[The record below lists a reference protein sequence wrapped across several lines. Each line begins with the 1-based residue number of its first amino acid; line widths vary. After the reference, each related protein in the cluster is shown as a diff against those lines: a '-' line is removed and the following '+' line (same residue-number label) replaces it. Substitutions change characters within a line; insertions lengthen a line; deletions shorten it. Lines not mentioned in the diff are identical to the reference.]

1 MSIKSG
7 QRYKIT
13 NEQTKLVVD
22 LSGADNKSIIGWNYH
37 GGENQQVITFSISKL
52 GTHNHDTPK
61 WIPEEQDDGQWTI
74 QSVTQKYLGFEKV
87 RTMEHLLSALDK
99 PQSWEIEILDSD
111 DPAKTNVKYVLE
123 PI

>member
-52 GTHNHDTPK
+52 GTHNHDTLK

-87 RTMEHLLSALDK
+87 PENGTPLVGLDK